1 MHLMPHTTL
10 LAASLQYGVVSRSYP
25 LSGKVLRGFLD
36 ASGTVNGLGI
46 GNPNAEFSPH
56 VSSIALASEGGTAK
70 VLWGFRNGE
79 VAVTTALRA
88 MDHNRTS
95 AARLV
100 RCRPGDCHEGVV
112 ETVAWVTGGEGCAF
126 FVSGGADGR
135 VKLWEAKTSLN
146 CLWTSDKGTS
156 LLPDPCVKVV
166 MDLRRGA
173 ISAGLRSGGILVW
186 TGFSG
191 ISAEALDAAVLE
203 PRELRIPPPAIPSSL
218 TGTSSSEITTQDLT
232 ELQIVL
238 QGESLSLLAA
248 YHPSPFFHRLS
259 WNTVS
264 NAFDRTLF
272 GEQDAAPIRAILPV
286 WATRQG
292 EGDFVIA
299 GDQLGNVSIFPWHA
313 QPSQRPP
320 PSVSHGVG
328 PAAVSAARRFVA
340 HEGAVTALAWN
351 SAVLVSG
358 SARGTVKAWDALTFE
373 PLRTFASPS
382 SRPLAGGEWDPVG
395 QILLERDAMI
405 VSVGNK
411 VLAWKAGPVGK
422 NAGHGKGKVRA
433 TGGRNSHGVAKWQQQ
448 IEMYRDIAESQRELA
463 EEQKHTRRKF
473 GQEKD
478 QLSTLAHLGLS
489 EVEAVEYVL
498 MLSRDEEQAHRESAA
513 EPSRLGVGE
522 EGVFIADF
530 DDVPTPMAT
539 PSNPFGSEPS
549 SAISSRTSSFSA
561 HSSPSPS
568 SGSYTNGMHAGRP
581 FPRGAPSSSNHK
593 VQVSPRAHP
602 EPMEAGSSTSPS
614 PLPSRSASSSVGV
627 VPPSTYDPDHFPA
640 VSRTPSSASGSSVRS
655 STPGSPQSFRSAWS
669 TPLRSLHSSEAP
681 SPSRMGGPGPTSPSQ
696 SPSRSVSGGLG
707 SARRAAPPVSYAE
720 EDEDLRFAIELSLA
734 EARSRGEDV

>member
-36 ASGTVNGLGI
+36 ASGTVNGLGV

-100 RCRPGDCHEGVV
+100 RCRLGDCHEGAV
-112 ETVAWVTGGEGCAF
+112 ESISWASGGEGCIF

-135 VKLWEAKTSLN
+135 VKLWEAKHTLN
-146 CLWTSDKGTS
+146 CLWTSNKGAS

-166 MDLRRGA
+166 MDLRQGA
-173 ISAGLRSGGILVW
+173 ISAGLRSGGILAW

-191 ISAEALDAAVLE
+191 LSAEALDATTLE
-203 PRELRIPPPAIPSSL
+203 PRELRIPPPAIPSSP
-218 TGTSSSEITTQDLT
+218 SSSPPFEQTAQELT
-232 ELQIVL
+232 ELHIVP
-238 QGESLSLLAA
+238 QGDRLSILAA
-248 YHPSPFFHRLS
+248 YHPSPFFHRLV
-259 WNTVS
+259 WNAAA

-272 GEQDAAPIRAILPV
+272 GEQDAAPIRALLPV

-292 EGDFVIA
+292 ESDFVIA

-313 QPSQRPP
+313 SPSPP
-320 PSVSHGVG
+320 PSPSASSGVG
-328 PAAVSAARRFVA
+328 TATISAARQFAA

-358 SARGTVKAWDALTFE
+358 SARGTVKAWDALTFA

-382 SRPLAGGEWDPVG
+382 SRPLAGGEWDPVY
-395 QILLERDAMI
+395 QILLERDVVI
-405 VSVGNK
+405 VSVGSK

-422 NAGHGKGKVRA
+422 HAGPGKGKLRA
-433 TGGRNSHGVAKWQQQ
+433 ASGRNSHGVAKWQQQ
-448 IEMYRDIAESQRELA
+448 IEMYRDIAESKRELA
-463 EEQKHTRRKF
+463 EEQTHTRRAF
-473 GQEKD
+473 GREKE

-498 MLSRDEEQAHRESAA
+498 MLSRDEEEARREST
-513 EPSRLGVGE
+513 PDYSRPRVGE

-539 PSNPFGSEPS
+539 PSNMFGSEPPS
-549 SAISSRTSSFSA
+549 GISSKTSSFSA
-561 HSSPSPS
+561 QSSPG
-568 SGSYTNGMHAGRP
+568 SGSYTNGRLSSRATP
-581 FPRGAPSSSNHK
+581 APSLSNHK

-602 EPMEAGSSTSPS
+602 EPMEAGFSTSSS
-614 PLPSRSASSSVGV
+614 PQPSRSASSSIGV
-627 VPPSTYDPDHFPA
+627 VPSAFDSSHFPA
-640 VSRTPSSASGSSVRS
+640 VSRTPSSTSASGSSARDS
-655 STPGSPQSFRSAWS
+655 APGSPQSVRSAWS

-681 SPSRMGGPGPTSPSQ
+681 SPSPSRMGGALSPSQ
-696 SPSRSVSGGLG
+696 SPARSLSGVIAGP
-707 SARRAAPPVSYAE
+707 APRAPPVSYAE

>member
-36 ASGTVNGLGI
+36 ASGTLNGLGI

-100 RCRPGDCHEGVV
+100 RCRPEDCHEGPV
-112 ETVAWVTGGEGCAF
+112 ECVAWATGGEGCVLF
-126 FVSGGADGR
+126 ISGGVDGR
-135 VKLWEAKTSLN
+135 VKLWEAKASLN
-146 CLWTSDKGTS
+146 CLWTSNNAS

-166 MDLRRGA
+166 MDVRRGA
-173 ISAGLRSGGILVW
+173 ICAGLRSGSILVW

-191 ISAEALDAAVLE
+191 LSAEALDAATLE
-203 PRELRIPPPAIPSSL
+203 PQELRVHPPAIPPSL
-218 TGTSSSEITTQDLT
+218 TGTPAHERSTQELT
-232 ELQIVL
+232 EMHIVP
-238 QGESLSLLAA
+238 QGEHLSLLAA
-248 YHPSPFFHRLS
+248 YHPSPVFHRLS
-259 WNTVS
+259 WNAAS

-272 GEQDAAPIRAILPV
+272 GEEDAAPIRSILPV

-313 QPSQRPP
+313 QQSPRPTPSLS
-320 PSVSHGVG
+320 SVVG
-328 PAAVSAARRFVA
+328 TATVPAARRFVA
-340 HEGAVTALAWN
+340 HDGAVTALAWN

-358 SARGTVKAWDALTFE
+358 SNRGTVKAWDALTFA

-382 SRPLAGGEWDPVG
+382 SRPLAGGEWDPVS
-395 QILLERDAMI
+395 QILLERDAVV

-422 NAGHGKGKVRA
+422 NVGHGKGKVRA
-433 TGGRNSHGVAKWQQQ
+433 TGGRSSHGVAKWQQQ

-498 MLSRDEEQAHRESAA
+498 MLSRDEEQARRESAA
-513 EPSRLGVGE
+513 ERSRHDFGE
-522 EGVFIADF
+522 EGVFLADF

-539 PSNPFGSEPS
+539 PSNPFGSAS
-549 SAISSRTSSFSA
+549 SSVVTSRTSSFSA
-561 HSSPSPS
+561 HSSPSPP
-568 SGSYTNGMHAGRP
+568 SGSYTNGMHVGQS
-581 FPRGAPSSSNHK
+581 FPRAAPSSSNHK

-602 EPMEAGSSTSPS
+602 EPMEAGSSTSAS
-614 PLPSRSASSSVGV
+614 PLPSRSANSSVGIV
-627 VPPSTYDPDHFPA
+627 STSTYDPEQFPA
-640 VSRTPSSASGSSVRS
+640 VSRTPSSASGSSVRDS
-655 STPGSPQSFRSAWS
+655 APGSPQSVRSAWS
-669 TPLRSLHSSEAP
+669 TPLRSLHSSGAP
-681 SPSRMGGPGPTSPSQ
+681 SPSRVGGIVSPSQ
-696 SPSRSVSGGLG
+696 SPSRSMSGALG

-734 EARSRGEDV
+734 EARSRGENV